1 MKVSSWFH
9 AGSLAI
15 SGYMNRRFFIS
26 SGSAFFHA
34 HLSNLMLNNLIADQ
48 EQICTPET
56 PKADTMQINN
66 LSRALKQ
73 ELERQPVNEDAAK
86 NLALELASARYTGIG
101 DQEYETVRLRRLFGE
116 YTTPMQELDAALLRS
131 AVSAVRMRRCSI
143 SILLKNGQIVE
154 RSRAL

>member
-1 MKVSSWFH
+1 
-9 AGSLAI
+9 
-15 SGYMNRRFFIS
+15 
-26 SGSAFFHA
+26 
-34 HLSNLMLNNLIADQ
+34 
-48 EQICTPET
+48 
-56 PKADTMQINN
+56 MQINN